1 LHWDIVLLCFINTLG
16 AIFGGPWI
24 CAATV
29 RGVAHVSALTVMSTT
44 HAPGEAPHIVEVKD
58 QRVSFLL
65 ISLLLGVSV
74 VLAPVLSLVP
84 FAVLYGV
91 FLYMGMSGIGG
102 IQMFDR
108 LFLLLVPVKHHP
120 SVGYARRVKTWK
132 MHLFTIIQFSGL
144 GLLWGVKESPA
155 ALAFPFFV
163 VSMIALR
170 WSLKFIFT
178 EKELDHLD
186 GPNAGKVINPNEE
199 EDEKDFYE
207 EGIGG

>member
-1 LHWDIVLLCFINTLG
+1 MG
-16 AIFGGPWI
+16 
-24 CAATV
+24 
-29 RGVAHVSALTVMSTT
+29 
-44 HAPGEAPHIVEVKD
+44 
-58 QRVSFLL
+58 L

-91 FLYMGMSGIGG
+91 FLYMGASGIGG

-144 GLLWGVKESPA
+144 GLLWG
-155 ALAFPFFV
+155 
-163 VSMIALR
+163 
-170 WSLKFIFT
+170 
-178 EKELDHLD
+178 
-186 GPNAGKVINPNEE
+186 GKVINPNEE

>member
-1 LHWDIVLLCFINTLG
+1 
-16 AIFGGPWI
+16 
-24 CAATV
+24 
-29 RGVAHVSALTVMSTT
+29 M
-44 HAPGEAPHIVEVKD
+44 
-58 QRVSFLL
+58 
-65 ISLLLGVSV
+65 
-74 VLAPVLSLVP
+74 LAPVLSLVP

-120 SVGYARRVKTWK
+120 SVGYARRVSSFAKIIINILHNIFIILKIIYDRFLVYPFWLQVKTWK

-178 EKELDHLD
+178 EKELDHVR
-186 GPNAGKVINPNEE
+186 KSI
-199 EDEKDFYE
+199 YW
-207 EGIGG
+207 

>member
-1 LHWDIVLLCFINTLG
+1 MLEKTKKKGGGLHWDIVLLCFINTLG

-44 HAPGEAPHIVEVKD
+44 HAPGEAPHIVEVKGIFGMFKMINVSFFEASELVLRIQTECVNLISD

-120 SVGYARRVKTWK
+120 SVGYARRVSSFAKI
-132 MHLFTIIQFSGL
+132 MINI
-144 GLLWGVKESPA
+144 LL
-155 ALAFPFFV
+155 
-163 VSMIALR
+163 
-170 WSLKFIFT
+170 
-178 EKELDHLD
+178 
-186 GPNAGKVINPNEE
+186 
-199 EDEKDFYE
+199 
-207 EGIGG
+207 